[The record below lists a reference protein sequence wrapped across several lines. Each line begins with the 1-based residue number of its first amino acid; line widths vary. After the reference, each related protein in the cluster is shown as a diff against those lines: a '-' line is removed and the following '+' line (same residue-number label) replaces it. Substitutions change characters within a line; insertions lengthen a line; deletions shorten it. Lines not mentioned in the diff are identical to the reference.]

1 MQRRRLTPFI
11 PACPPRR
18 LAAACALLVLLLT
31 APGATAAADRPPNVI
46 LIVADDLGYGHL
58 GCYGQQKIKTPNI
71 DRLAVEGMRFT
82 QFYSGATVC
91 APSRSVLMT
100 GLHTGHTPVRRN
112 GGANPLRDEDV
123 TLAEVLKRAGYATGG
138 FGKWGL
144 GTEDTGG
151 APTKQGFDEFFG
163 YLHQVHAHF
172 FYPYWLSD
180 NGKPLMLPENEGGRR
195 GKYSHDV
202 ILSRGVDFIRRNKDR
217 PFLCY
222 LPFTLP
228 HVELAVPE
236 DSERPYRG
244 KFPEEPIGDRPGYI
258 TSDAPRATFAGMVSR
273 LDDGVGRVAALVREL
288 GLDENTLI
296 VFTSDNGPQGDRWQP
311 LVEFFDGNGPFRGTK
326 TTLYE
331 GGIRVPLIAR
341 WPGRIKPGTT
351 SDRVCGNQDLFPTL
365 ADVAGA
371 TPPGD
376 LDGRSLLPTLTGG
389 ESPAHDHLYWEHYT
403 GKGMIQAVRRGD
415 WKLVQGAPGGP
426 FELYD
431 LSKDVGETTDVAADH
446 PEVVKTLSDLAA
458 RSHTEPRKDQTDVI
472 RVSVKDY
479 VR

>member
-1 MQRRRLTPFI
+1 MKSFLSTTAGLWALLLFLPSG
-11 PACPPRR
+11 AD
-18 LAAACALLVLLLT
+18 AAAAGG
-31 APGATAAADRPPNVI
+31 GAQRPPNIV

-58 GCYGQQKIKTPNI
+58 GCYGQQKIATPHI
-71 DRLAVEGMRFT
+71 DGLAAEGMRFT
-82 QFYSGATVC
+82 QFYAGGCVC

-112 GGANPLRDEDV
+112 GGGNPLRDEDV

-144 GTEDTGG
+144 GTEETAG
-151 APTKQGFDEFFG
+151 APVKQGFDQFFG

-180 NGKPLMLPENEGGRR
+180 DGKPFMLPENEGGKR
-195 GKYSHDV
+195 GKFSHDV
-202 ILSRGVDFIRRNKDR
+202 ILSRGLDFIRASKDK
-217 PFLCY
+217 PFFCY

-244 KFPEEPIGDRPGYI
+244 KFEEAPIGDRPGYI
-258 TSDAPRATFAGMVSR
+258 TSDAPRATFAGMISR
-273 LDDGVGRVAALVREL
+273 LDDGVGQVVELVREL
-288 GLDENTLI
+288 GLDENTVIL
-296 VFTSDNGPQGDRWQP
+296 FTSDNGPQGDRWQP
-311 LVEFFDGNGPFRGTK
+311 LVDFFDGNGPLRGTK

-331 GGIRVPLIAR
+331 GGIRVPLVVR
-341 WPGRIKPGTT
+341 WPGKVKPASV
-351 SDRVCGNQDLFPTL
+351 SDRVSASQDVLPTL
-365 ADVAGA
+365 AAVARASVPDG
-371 TPPGD
+371 
-376 LDGRSLLPTLTGG
+376 LDGISLFPELTGTPG
-389 ESPAHDHLYWEHYT
+389 KTHEHLYWEHYT
-403 GKGMIQAVRRGD
+403 GKGMIQAVRSGD
-415 WKLVQGAPGGP
+415 WKLVQPAPGAP

-431 LSKDVGETTDVAADH
+431 LSKDLAEETNVAADH
-446 PEVVKTLSDLAA
+446 PDVVKRLSELAA
-458 RSHTEPRKDQTDVI
+458 SSHTPPRQDQTDAI